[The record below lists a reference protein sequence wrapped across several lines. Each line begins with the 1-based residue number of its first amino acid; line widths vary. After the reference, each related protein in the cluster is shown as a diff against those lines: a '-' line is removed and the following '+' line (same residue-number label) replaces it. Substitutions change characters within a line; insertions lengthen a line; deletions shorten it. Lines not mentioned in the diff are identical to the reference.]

1 MQICEVSQVLVDMN
15 NALTVGRISIPL
27 YEQRASGDECLWAV
41 TTLIHE
47 EYPVVGR
54 GTSVTSL
61 CRSVLFAFS
70 GWRMLCEQCDLLERL
85 VTSSSEVDGAI
96 AGLQEGLWL
105 NIWGRNTACHSL
117 YCCQST
123 FPFYELSIF

>member
-1 MQICEVSQVLVDMN
+1 MQEPRLLFDFCTEDMQIWEVSQVLVDMN

-54 GTSVTSL
+54 GT
-61 CRSVLFAFS
+61 
-70 GWRMLCEQCDLLERL
+70 
-85 VTSSSEVDGAI
+85 
-96 AGLQEGLWL
+96 
-105 NIWGRNTACHSL
+105 
-117 YCCQST
+117 
-123 FPFYELSIF
+123 